1 MGKGKI
7 KSVMALFVATIFVA
21 LPLAAWAADMVT
33 IEGEVYDNYQIVDGS
48 GQVYEIADNTQGDE
62 LIDNYT
68 GEKVKVTGTVE
79 ENDEGKFITV
89 SSFLWQTDQIFA
101 EDMSE
106 SSLEQKVISSEK
118 ITFSGVGTCVRLENT
133 GGQTANVT
141 CPQNLAPIMLNGGCR
156 ISSTTGG
163 APEYEDLIASYPS
176 SLTTWSCA
184 SSYPGRN
191 VTAYAV
197 CCTGD

>member
-7 KSVMALFVATIFVA
+7 KSVMALFVATIFVV

-48 GQVYEIADNTQGDE
+48 GQVYEIVDNTQGIE

-89 SSFLWQTDQIFA
+89 SSFLLQTDQIFA

-106 SSLEQKVISSEK
+106 SSLERKVISSEK
-118 ITFSGVGTCVRLENT
+118 ATFFGVGTCVRLEST
-133 GGQTANVT
+133 GGQNASVT
-141 CPQNLAPIMLNGGCR
+141 CPQNLTPLMLNGGCR
-156 ISSTTGG
+156 ISSTTGSGLG
-163 APEYEDLIASYPS
+163 AEDLLASYPS
-176 SLTTWSCA
+176 SLTTWSCTSSA
-184 SSYPGRN
+184 SGRH